1 MIPSRIFTLSLAA
14 TLLLGCQSNGDDQ
27 LETEYDRTEA
37 FTEGVPGGAVIETE
51 ELLASVSAV
60 DPAKRSFTLKDR
72 SGNSRTFHAPPEM
85 QNFDQLKVGD
95 RVRAK
100 VALERIVYLRQP
112 NEAASDGAAGLLAT
126 APQNSKP
133 GMLAAETIEVT
144 AVIKGMDTTLRT
156 ATLQLADGSERT
168 VKVRPD
174 VEMKTDYLGR
184 IVVIRMTSAVAISVE
199 PQ

>member
-1 MIPSRIFTLSLAA
+1 MNPSRIVTLSLAA

-85 QNFDQLKVGD
+85 QNFDQLNVGD

-112 NEAASDGAAGLLAT
+112 HEAASDGAAGLLAT

-133 GMLAAETIEVT
+133 GMLAAETIEAT

-184 IVVIRMTSAVAISVE
+184 IVVIRMTSAIAISVE